1 MKDTKEK
8 NKEQTDFLDKDE
20 LIDFG
25 KFIMILD
32 PELEKLKDVGSSIV
46 TSYNNIDKYKKEDK
60 KLGNKK

>member
-8 NKEQTDFLDKDE
+8 NKEQKDFLDKDE

-60 KLGNKK
+60 KASE

>member
-46 TSYNNIDKYKKEDK
+46 TSYNNIDKYKNEDK
-60 KLGNKK
+60 KASE

>member
-8 NKEQTDFLDKDE
+8 NIEQKDFLDKDE

-32 PELEKLKDVGSSIV
+32 PELEKLKDTASSIV

-60 KLGNKK
+60 SASE

>member
-60 KLGNKK
+60 KASE

>member
-8 NKEQTDFLDKDE
+8 NKEQKDFLDKDE

-32 PELEKLKDVGSSIV
+32 PELEKLKDVGSSIA
-46 TSYNNIDKYKKEDK
+46 TSYNNIDKYKNEDK
-60 KLGNKK
+60 NPSE